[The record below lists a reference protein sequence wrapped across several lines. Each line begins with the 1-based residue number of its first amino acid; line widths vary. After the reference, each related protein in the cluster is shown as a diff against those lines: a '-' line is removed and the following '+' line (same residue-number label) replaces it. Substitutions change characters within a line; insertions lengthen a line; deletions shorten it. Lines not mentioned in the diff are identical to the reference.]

1 MVVSRIKGKAPMKCL
16 PFLFCRKEVNMRPK
30 QRPYTPSAFELVD
43 DISFY
48 SDAGVYL
55 RIKKYRNILTGEIK
69 SVPVYAL

>member
-1 MVVSRIKGKAPMKCL
+1 
-16 PFLFCRKEVNMRPK
+16 MRPK

-48 SDAGVYL
+48 SEDGVYL